1 MTCKNKTGKPE
12 STRLRTELPRRSFLQ
27 TALAGGVVASTAY
40 LSLTRDLV
48 AKESGPIVI
57 GHQCELT
64 GGFSSWGYWHDKC
77 AKAAANVINEGG
89 GIAGRKLE
97 VPVADTE
104 STPAAGARKLRSLI
118 QRSKAS
124 FVVGSVH
131 SGIMLASIPIATE
144 LKTPYFSA
152 GEATEAT
159 GSKGTRYSF
168 RTGTDTYALAA
179 AGAPWAFENLG
190 KNWTMIF
197 PDYAWGH
204 SHHQEHRK
212 LIESMGGKVNDPIAV
227 PLGTRDLVP
236 YLAKIPEETEVLF
249 SVFFGA
255 LSVAFYTQSKSM
267 KLDERMKMY
276 SVSGTIEAIHP
287 DAINGAAENVFFLEN
302 FPRPLEYKNDEYH
315 KDFIEMMDIDP
326 VHAKENGSDRVMAKS
341 HAWQSYENF
350 FVAQEG
356 DRGFRLAEEQGYA
369 GHHRSAGRPGD
380 GEFAGASAGSEA
392 AARPGSQRHDR
403 LLHEPGRKRYI
414 RRQEADPA
422 CGDGSPAA
430 AAVRLPR
437 IQAVGGSTADRVVR
451 AESATRLRPLGTP
464 AARFREPRA

>member
-1 MTCKNKTGKPE
+1 MKSKDKKAAPRVPDSLIT
-12 STRLRTELPRRSFLQ
+12 LPRRSFLQ
-27 TALAGGVVASTAY
+27 TALAGGAIASTAY
-40 LSLTRDLV
+40 VSLTRDLF

-77 AKAAANVINEGG
+77 AKAAAKVINEGG

-97 VPVADTE
+97 VPIADTE
-104 STPAAGARKLRSLI
+104 SNPAAGARKLRSLI
-118 QRSKAS
+118 QRSKAR

-131 SGIMLASIPIATE
+131 SGIMLASIPIASE

-179 AGAPWAFENLG
+179 AGAPWAFKNLG

-204 SHHQEHRK
+204 SHHEEHRK

-227 PLGTRDLVP
+227 PLGTKDLVP

-267 KLDERMKMY
+267 KLDEKMKMY
-276 SVSGTIEAIHP
+276 SVSGTIEAIDP
-287 DAINGAAENVFFLEN
+287 AAINGAAEGVYFLEN
-302 FPRPLEYKNDEYH
+302 FPRPLEYKDDEYH
-315 KDFIEMMDIDP
+315 RAFIKMMDIDP
-326 VHAKENGSDRVMAKS
+326 VHARENGSSRVMAKS

-350 FVAQEG
+350 FALKKAIEDSGWQRKKDTPGVIEALEG
-356 DRGFRLAEEQGYA
+356 LKMDNSLAHPQGA
-369 GHHRSAGRPGD
+369 KV
-380 GEFAGASAGSEA
+380 
-392 AARPGSQRHDR
+392 
-403 LLHEPGRKRYI
+403 L
-414 RRQEADPA
+414 
-422 CGDGSPAA
+422 
-430 AAVRLPR
+430 
-437 IQAVGGSTADRVVR
+437 R
-451 AESATRLRPLGTP
+451 AEDHSGMIDCYISQVQNGKFAVKKHI
-464 AARFREPRA
+464 PRAEMEALLPPRYDFRKYKL

>member
-1 MTCKNKTGKPE
+1 MKSKDKKVAPRVPDSLIT
-12 STRLRTELPRRSFLQ
+12 LPRRSFLQ
-27 TALAGGVVASTAY
+27 TALAGGAIASTAY
-40 LSLTRDLV
+40 VSLTRDLF

-77 AKAAANVINEGG
+77 AKAAAKVINEGG

-97 VPVADTE
+97 VPIADTE
-104 STPAAGARKLRSLI
+104 SNPAAGARKLRSLI
-118 QRSKAS
+118 QRSKAR

-131 SGIMLASIPIATE
+131 SGIMLASIPIASE

-179 AGAPWAFENLG
+179 AGAPWAFKNLG

-204 SHHQEHRK
+204 SHHEEHRK
-212 LIESMGGKVNDPIAV
+212 LIESLGGKVNDPIAV
-227 PLGTRDLVP
+227 PLGTKDLVP

-267 KLDERMKMY
+267 KLDEKMKMY
-276 SVSGTIEAIHP
+276 SVSGTIEAIDP
-287 DAINGAAENVFFLEN
+287 AAINGAAEGVYFLEN
-302 FPRPLEYKNDEYH
+302 FPRPLEYKDDEYH
-315 KDFIEMMDIDP
+315 REFIKMMEIDP
-326 VHAKENGSDRVMAKS
+326 VHAKENGSSRVMAKS

-350 FVAQEG
+350 FALKKAIEESGWQRKKDTPGVIEALEG
-356 DRGFRLAEEQGYA
+356 LKMDNSLAHPQGA
-369 GHHRSAGRPGD
+369 KV
-380 GEFAGASAGSEA
+380 
-392 AARPGSQRHDR
+392 
-403 LLHEPGRKRYI
+403 L
-414 RRQEADPA
+414 
-422 CGDGSPAA
+422 
-430 AAVRLPR
+430 
-437 IQAVGGSTADRVVR
+437 R
-451 AESATRLRPLGTP
+451 AEDHSGMIDCYISQVQNGKFAVKKHI
-464 AARFREPRA
+464 PRAEMEALLPPRYDFRKYKL

>member
-1 MTCKNKTGKPE
+1 MKSKDKKPAPRVPD
-12 STRLRTELPRRSFLQ
+12 SLITLPRRSFLQ
-27 TALAGGVVASTAY
+27 TALAGGAIASTAY
-40 LSLTRDLV
+40 VSLTRDLF

-57 GHQCELT
+57 GHQCEVT

-77 AKAAANVINEGG
+77 AKAAAQVINEGG

-104 STPAAGARKLRSLI
+104 SNPAAGARKLRSLI
-118 QRSKAS
+118 QRSKAR

-131 SGIMLASIPIATE
+131 SGIMLASIPIASE

-179 AGAPWAFENLG
+179 AGAPWAFKNLG

-227 PLGTRDLVP
+227 PLGTKDLVP

-267 KLDERMKMY
+267 KLDEKMKMY
-276 SVSGTIEAIHP
+276 SVSGTINAIDP
-287 DAINGAAENVFFLEN
+287 AAINGAAEGVYFLEN
-302 FPRPLEYKNDEYH
+302 FPRPLEYKDDEYH
-315 KDFIEMMDIDP
+315 WAFIKMMDIDP
-326 VHAKENGSDRVMAKS
+326 VHAKENGSNRVMAKS

-350 FVAQEG
+350 FVLKKAIEESGWQRKKNTPGVIEALEG
-356 DRGFRLAEEQGYA
+356 LKMENSLAHPQGA
-369 GHHRSAGRPGD
+369 KV
-380 GEFAGASAGSEA
+380 
-392 AARPGSQRHDR
+392 
-403 LLHEPGRKRYI
+403 L
-414 RRQEADPA
+414 
-422 CGDGSPAA
+422 
-430 AAVRLPR
+430 
-437 IQAVGGSTADRVVR
+437 R
-451 AESATRLRPLGTP
+451 AEDHSGMIDCYISQVQNGKFAVKKHI
-464 AARFREPRA
+464 PRAEMEALLPPRYDFRKYKL

>member
-1 MTCKNKTGKPE
+1 MKSKDKKPAPRVPD
-12 STRLRTELPRRSFLQ
+12 SLITLPRRSFLQ
-27 TALAGGVVASTAY
+27 TALAGGAIASTAY
-40 LSLTRDLV
+40 VSLTRDLF

-57 GHQCELT
+57 GHQCEVT

-77 AKAAANVINEGG
+77 AKAAAQVINEGG

-104 STPAAGARKLRSLI
+104 SNPAAGARKLRSLI
-118 QRSKAS
+118 QRSKAR

-131 SGIMLASIPIATE
+131 SGIMLASIPIASE

-179 AGAPWAFENLG
+179 AGAPWAFKNLG

-227 PLGTRDLVP
+227 PLGTKDLVP

-267 KLDERMKMY
+267 KLDEKMKMY
-276 SVSGTIEAIHP
+276 SVSGTINAIDP
-287 DAINGAAENVFFLEN
+287 AAINGAAEGVYFLEN
-302 FPRPLEYKNDEYH
+302 FPRPLEYKDDEYH
-315 KDFIEMMDIDP
+315 WAFIKMMDIDP
-326 VHAKENGSDRVMAKS
+326 VHAKENGSNRVMAKS

-350 FVAQEG
+350 FVLKKAIEESGWQRKKNTPGVIEALEG
-356 DRGFRLAEEQGYA
+356 LKMENSLAHPQGA
-369 GHHRSAGRPGD
+369 KV
-380 GEFAGASAGSEA
+380 
-392 AARPGSQRHDR
+392 
-403 LLHEPGRKRYI
+403 L
-414 RRQEADPA
+414 
-422 CGDGSPAA
+422 
-430 AAVRLPR
+430 
-437 IQAVGGSTADRVVR
+437 R
-451 AESATRLRPLGTP
+451 AEDHSGMIDCYISQVQNGKFAVKKHI
-464 AARFREPRA
+464 PRAAMEALLPPRYDFRKYKL

>member
-1 MTCKNKTGKPE
+1 MKSKDKKPAPRVPD
-12 STRLRTELPRRSFLQ
+12 SLVTLPRRSFLQ
-27 TALAGGVVASTAY
+27 TALAGGAIASTAY
-40 LSLTRDLV
+40 VSLTRDLF

-57 GHQCELT
+57 GHQCEVT
-64 GGFSSWGYWHDKC
+64 GGFSSWGYWHDQC
-77 AKAAANVINEGG
+77 AKAAVKVINEGG

-104 STPAAGARKLRSLI
+104 SNPAAGARKLRSLI
-118 QRSKAS
+118 QRSKAR

-131 SGIMLASIPIATE
+131 SGIMLASIPIASE

-179 AGAPWAFENLG
+179 AGAPWAFKNLG

-227 PLGTRDLVP
+227 PLGTKDLVP

-267 KLDERMKMY
+267 KLDEKMKMY
-276 SVSGTIEAIHP
+276 SVSGTIEAIDP
-287 DAINGAAENVFFLEN
+287 AAINGAAEGVYFLEN
-302 FPRPLEYKNDEYH
+302 FPRPLEYKDDEYH
-315 KDFIEMMDIDP
+315 RAFIKMMNIDP
-326 VHAKENGSDRVMAKS
+326 VHAKENGSNRVMAKS

-350 FVAQEG
+350 FVLKKAIEESGWQRKKDTPGVIEALEG
-356 DRGFRLAEEQGYA
+356 LKMDNSLAHPQGA
-369 GHHRSAGRPGD
+369 KV
-380 GEFAGASAGSEA
+380 
-392 AARPGSQRHDR
+392 
-403 LLHEPGRKRYI
+403 L
-414 RRQEADPA
+414 
-422 CGDGSPAA
+422 
-430 AAVRLPR
+430 
-437 IQAVGGSTADRVVR
+437 R
-451 AESATRLRPLGTP
+451 AEDHSGMIDCYISQVQNGKFAVKKHI
-464 AARFREPRA
+464 PRAEMEALLPPRYDFRKYKL

>member
-1 MTCKNKTGKPE
+1 MKSKDKKPAPRVPD
-12 STRLRTELPRRSFLQ
+12 SLITLPRRSFLQ
-27 TALAGGVVASTAY
+27 TALAGGAIASTAY
-40 LSLTRDLV
+40 VSLTRDLF

-57 GHQCELT
+57 GHQCEVT

-77 AKAAANVINEGG
+77 AKAAAQVINEGG

-104 STPAAGARKLRSLI
+104 SNPAAGARKLRSLI
-118 QRSKAS
+118 QRSKAR

-131 SGIMLASIPIATE
+131 SGIMLASIPIASE

-179 AGAPWAFENLG
+179 AGAPWAFKNLG

-227 PLGTRDLVP
+227 PLGTKDLVP

-267 KLDERMKMY
+267 KLDEKMKMY
-276 SVSGTIEAIHP
+276 SVSGTIEAIDP
-287 DAINGAAENVFFLEN
+287 AAINGAAEGVYFLEN
-302 FPRPLEYKNDEYH
+302 FPRPLEYKDDEYH
-315 KDFIEMMDIDP
+315 RAFIKMMDIDP
-326 VHAKENGSDRVMAKS
+326 VHAKENGSNRVMAKS

-350 FVAQEG
+350 FVLKKAIEESGWQRKKDTPGVIEALEG
-356 DRGFRLAEEQGYA
+356 LKMENSLAHPQGA
-369 GHHRSAGRPGD
+369 KV
-380 GEFAGASAGSEA
+380 
-392 AARPGSQRHDR
+392 
-403 LLHEPGRKRYI
+403 L
-414 RRQEADPA
+414 
-422 CGDGSPAA
+422 
-430 AAVRLPR
+430 
-437 IQAVGGSTADRVVR
+437 R
-451 AESATRLRPLGTP
+451 AEDHSGMIDCYISQVQNGKFAVKKHI
-464 AARFREPRA
+464 PRAEMEALLPPRYDFRKYKL

>member
-1 MTCKNKTGKPE
+1 MKSKDKKAAPRVPDSLIT
-12 STRLRTELPRRSFLQ
+12 LPRRSFLQ
-27 TALAGGVVASTAY
+27 TALAGGAIASTAY
-40 LSLTRDLV
+40 VSLTRDLF

-77 AKAAANVINEGG
+77 AKAAAKVINEGG

-97 VPVADTE
+97 VPIADTE
-104 STPAAGARKLRSLI
+104 SNPAAGARKLRSLI
-118 QRSKAS
+118 QRSKAR

-159 GSKGTRYSF
+159 GSKGSRYSF

-179 AGAPWAFENLG
+179 AGAPWAFKNLG

-204 SHHQEHRK
+204 SHHEEHRK

-227 PLGTRDLVP
+227 PLGTKDLVP

-267 KLDERMKMY
+267 KLDEKMKMY
-276 SVSGTIEAIHP
+276 SVSGTIEAIDP
-287 DAINGAAENVFFLEN
+287 AAINGAAEGVFFLEN

-315 KDFIEMMDIDP
+315 KAFIEMMEIDP
-326 VHAKENGSDRVMAKS
+326 VHARENGSNRVMAKS

-350 FVAQEG
+350 FALKKAIEDSGWQRKKDTPGVIEALEG
-356 DRGFRLAEEQGYA
+356 LKMDNSLAHPQGA
-369 GHHRSAGRPGD
+369 KV
-380 GEFAGASAGSEA
+380 
-392 AARPGSQRHDR
+392 
-403 LLHEPGRKRYI
+403 L
-414 RRQEADPA
+414 
-422 CGDGSPAA
+422 
-430 AAVRLPR
+430 
-437 IQAVGGSTADRVVR
+437 R
-451 AESATRLRPLGTP
+451 AEDHSGMIDCYISQVQNGKFAVKKHI
-464 AARFREPRA
+464 PRAEMEALLPPRYDFRKYKL

>member
-1 MTCKNKTGKPE
+1 MKSKDKKPAPRVPD
-12 STRLRTELPRRSFLQ
+12 SLVTLPRRSFLQ
-27 TALAGGVVASTAY
+27 TALAGGAIASTAY
-40 LSLTRDLV
+40 VSLTRDLF

-57 GHQCELT
+57 GHQCEVT
-64 GGFSSWGYWHDKC
+64 GDFSSWGYWHDQC
-77 AKAAANVINEGG
+77 AKAAVKVINEGG

-104 STPAAGARKLRSLI
+104 SNPAAGARKLRSLI
-118 QRSKAS
+118 QRSKAR

-131 SGIMLASIPIATE
+131 SGIMLASIPIASE

-179 AGAPWAFENLG
+179 AGAPWAFKNLG

-227 PLGTRDLVP
+227 PLGTKDLVP

-267 KLDERMKMY
+267 KLDEKMKMY
-276 SVSGTIEAIHP
+276 SVSGTIEAIDP
-287 DAINGAAENVFFLEN
+287 AAINGAAEGVYFLEN
-302 FPRPLEYKNDEYH
+302 FPRPLEYKDDEYH
-315 KDFIEMMDIDP
+315 RAFIKMMNIDP
-326 VHAKENGSDRVMAKS
+326 VHAKENGSNRVMAKS

-350 FVAQEG
+350 FVLKKAIEESGWQRKKDTPGVIEALEG
-356 DRGFRLAEEQGYA
+356 LKMDNSLAHPQGA
-369 GHHRSAGRPGD
+369 KV
-380 GEFAGASAGSEA
+380 
-392 AARPGSQRHDR
+392 
-403 LLHEPGRKRYI
+403 L
-414 RRQEADPA
+414 
-422 CGDGSPAA
+422 
-430 AAVRLPR
+430 
-437 IQAVGGSTADRVVR
+437 R
-451 AESATRLRPLGTP
+451 AEDHSGMIDCYISQVQNGKFAVKKHI
-464 AARFREPRA
+464 PRAEMEALLPPRYDFRKYKL

>member
-1 MTCKNKTGKPE
+1 MKSKDKKAAPRVPDSLIT
-12 STRLRTELPRRSFLQ
+12 LPRRSFLQ
-27 TALAGGVVASTAY
+27 TALAGGAIASTAY
-40 LSLTRDLV
+40 VSLTRDLF

-77 AKAAANVINEGG
+77 AKAAAKVINEGG

-97 VPVADTE
+97 VPIADTE
-104 STPAAGARKLRSLI
+104 SNPAAGARKLRSLI
-118 QRSKAS
+118 QRSKAR

-131 SGIMLASIPIATE
+131 SGIMLASIPIASE

-179 AGAPWAFENLG
+179 AGAPWAFKNLG

-204 SHHQEHRK
+204 SHHEEHRK

-227 PLGTRDLVP
+227 PLGTKDLVP

-267 KLDERMKMY
+267 KLDEKMKMY
-276 SVSGTIEAIHP
+276 SVSGTIEAIDP
-287 DAINGAAENVFFLEN
+287 AAINGAAEGVYFLEN
-302 FPRPLEYKNDEYH
+302 FPRPLEYKDDEYH
-315 KDFIEMMDIDP
+315 REFIKMMDIDP
-326 VHAKENGSDRVMAKS
+326 VHAKENGSSRVMAKS

-350 FVAQEG
+350 FALKKAIEESGWQRKKDTPGVIEALEG
-356 DRGFRLAEEQGYA
+356 LKMDNSLAHPQGA
-369 GHHRSAGRPGD
+369 KV
-380 GEFAGASAGSEA
+380 
-392 AARPGSQRHDR
+392 
-403 LLHEPGRKRYI
+403 L
-414 RRQEADPA
+414 
-422 CGDGSPAA
+422 
-430 AAVRLPR
+430 
-437 IQAVGGSTADRVVR
+437 R
-451 AESATRLRPLGTP
+451 AEDHSGMIDCYISQVQNGKFAVKKHI
-464 AARFREPRA
+464 PRAEMEALLPPRYDFRKYKL

>member
-1 MTCKNKTGKPE
+1 MTRKIENGNPNIRKV
-12 STRLRTELPRRSFLQ
+12 RTELPRRSFLQ
-27 TALAGGVVASTAY
+27 TALAGGAVASTAY

-77 AKAAANVINEGG
+77 AKAAATLINEGG

-97 VPVADTE
+97 VPVVDTE
-104 STPAAGARKLRSLI
+104 SNPAAGARKLRSLI
-118 QRSKAS
+118 QRSRAR

-159 GSKGTRYSF
+159 GSRGSRYSF

-179 AGAPWAFENLG
+179 AGAPWAFKNLG

-227 PLGTRDLVP
+227 PLGTKDLVP

-255 LSVAFYTQSKSM
+255 LSVAFYTQSKAM
-267 KLDERMKMY
+267 KLDEKMKMY

-287 DAINGAAENVFFLEN
+287 KAINGAAEGVFFLEN
-302 FPRPLEYKNDEYH
+302 FPRPLEYKDDEHH
-315 KDFIEMMDIDP
+315 KKFIEMMNIDP

-350 FVAQEG
+350 FVLKKAIEASGWQRKKDTPGAIEALEG
-356 DRGFRLAEEQGYA
+356 LEMENSLAHPQGAKLLRGEDHSGMIDCYM
-369 GHHRSAGRPGD
+369 
-380 GEFAGASAGSEA
+380 
-392 AARPGSQRHDR
+392 SQVVNDKFVV
-403 LLHEPGRKRYI
+403 KR
-414 RRQEADPA
+414 
-422 CGDGSPAA
+422 
-430 AAVRLPR
+430 R
-437 IQAVGGSTADRVVR
+437 IPR
-451 AESATRLRPLGTP
+451 AEMEALLPPRYD
-464 AARFREPRA
+464 FRKNKL

>member
-1 MTCKNKTGKPE
+1 MKSKDKKVAPRVPDSLIT
-12 STRLRTELPRRSFLQ
+12 LPRRSFLQ
-27 TALAGGVVASTAY
+27 TALAGGAIASTAY
-40 LSLTRDLV
+40 VSLTRDLF

-77 AKAAANVINEGG
+77 AKAAAKVINEGG

-97 VPVADTE
+97 VPIADTE
-104 STPAAGARKLRSLI
+104 SNPAAGARKLRSLI
-118 QRSKAS
+118 QRSKAR

-131 SGIMLASIPIATE
+131 SGIMLASIPIASE

-179 AGAPWAFENLG
+179 AGAPWAFKNLG

-204 SHHQEHRK
+204 SHHEEHRK
-212 LIESMGGKVNDPIAV
+212 LIESLGGKVNDPIAV
-227 PLGTRDLVP
+227 PLGTKDLVP

-267 KLDERMKMY
+267 KLDEKMKMY
-276 SVSGTIEAIHP
+276 SVSGTIEAIDP
-287 DAINGAAENVFFLEN
+287 AAINGAAEGVYFLEN
-302 FPRPLEYKNDEYH
+302 FPRPLEYKDDEYH
-315 KDFIEMMDIDP
+315 RAFIKMMDIDP
-326 VHAKENGSDRVMAKS
+326 VHAKENGSSRVMAKS

-350 FVAQEG
+350 FALKKAIEESGWQRKKDTPGVIEALEG
-356 DRGFRLAEEQGYA
+356 LTMDNSLAHPQGA
-369 GHHRSAGRPGD
+369 KV
-380 GEFAGASAGSEA
+380 
-392 AARPGSQRHDR
+392 
-403 LLHEPGRKRYI
+403 L
-414 RRQEADPA
+414 
-422 CGDGSPAA
+422 
-430 AAVRLPR
+430 
-437 IQAVGGSTADRVVR
+437 R
-451 AESATRLRPLGTP
+451 AEDHSGMIDCYISQVQNGKFAVKKHI
-464 AARFREPRA
+464 PRAEMEALLPPRYDFRKYKL